1 MLEDQMVI
9 SCDTEED
16 AKTLM
21 EIAEHEGFLWA
32 SGDKP
37 TRFTYF
43 SDEYGARY
51 KFSVRNGAK
60 RLWCAVVDQ
69 SGRHLD
75 FDELR
80 GTRSLGPICVED
92 LI

>member
-1 MLEDQMVI
+1 MLEDQMVV
-9 SCDTEED
+9 SCYTEED
-16 AKTLM
+16 AKALM

-51 KFSVRNGAK
+51 KFSVRTGTK
-60 RLWCAVVDQ
+60 RLWCAMADQ

-75 FDELR
+75 FAELQGR
-80 GTRSLGPICVED
+80 TRIGVIDIED

>member
-9 SCDTEED
+9 SCDTEDE
-16 AKTLM
+16 AQTLM

-43 SDEYGARY
+43 SDKYGVRY
-51 KFSVRNGAK
+51 KFYIRNGTK
-60 RLWCAVVDQ
+60 RLGCAIVDRP
-69 SGRHLD
+69 GRHLD
-75 FDELR
+75 FDELL

>member
-9 SCDTEED
+9 SCYSEED
-16 AKTLM
+16 AKALM

-37 TRFTYF
+37 TRFAYF

-51 KFSVRNGAK
+51 KSLFELG
-60 RLWCAVVDQ
+60 Q
-69 SGRHLD
+69 SDSGVQL
-75 FDELR
+75 
-80 GTRSLGPICVED
+80 
-92 LI
+92 

>member
-1 MLEDQMVI
+1 MLEDQMVV
-9 SCDTEED
+9 SCDTEDD

-37 TRFTYF
+37 TRFTYC

-51 KFSVRNGAK
+51 KFFVRNGAK
-60 RLWCAVVDQ
+60 RLGCVVVDQ

-92 LI
+92 LM